1 VVVVCLSSTFSLFCL
16 TGWGCIYNFLCLL
29 MAPVIYTSR
38 YVLVLGHYWF
48 VIPIVWEVEGH
59 LVLHQVLLF
68 LISDLLLKAIQNQ
81 LLNQYFNCNCYA
93 CKPIPS
99 DLHFVWCRF
108 LCLMESTGAGKDI
121 LFSSC
126 LLDSIKILWTMSELN
141 ACWFQEILCLL

>member
-29 MAPVIYTSR
+29 MAPVICTSR

-68 LISDLLLKAIQNQ
+68 LISDLLL
-81 LLNQYFNCNCYA
+81 NQYLIVIVMPVSLSHQVLCMPGN
-93 CKPIPS
+93 
-99 DLHFVWCRF
+99 FVP
-108 LCLMESTGAGKDI
+108 TI
-121 LFSSC
+121 I
-126 LLDSIKILWTMSELN
+126 SIKWPRQGESCVFSYNMVCDFASRV
-141 ACWFQEILCLL
+141 F